1 MGFIEVKA
9 PGKCAN
15 PRSFE
20 DPHDKAQWDK
30 LKSLPNLIYTGGNAF
45 SLWRNG
51 KLEGSVVHLEGDIE
65 TSGALLSAP
74 SSLLGVANDFLN
86 WQLIPPKTAKR
97 SRRSAR
103 GCAAC
108 SARKS

>member
-9 PGKCAN
+9 PGEGADL
-15 PRSFE
+15 RRLE

-30 LKSLPNLIYTGGNAF
+30 LKSLPNLIYIGGNAF

-74 SSLLGVANDFLN
+74 SSLLSVANDFLN
-86 WQLIPPKTAKR
+86 W
-97 SRRSAR
+97 
-103 GCAAC
+103 
-108 SARKS
+108 